1 MVELTDAFE
10 RGLGK
15 LTAEELAE
23 MTRQHDEF
31 LTAFPRSI
39 WESMTLQQYAL
50 GTEHARESYSYALE
64 WGTPDLGSIRGGTS
78 LKHVIF
84 RRRKDGEWHYP
95 VGYSDVDEAWTALR
109 NDFRRLLEY
118 GAEGRWADVS
128 SLTALQGATVVTL
141 KTLSLYFP
149 TDVLPVH
156 SQEHLKYFAGKL
168 GLPVQSDV
176 VLLNRSILEHLKGLP
191 EISELSGQEMAAL
204 LYAWS
209 PPPGQTAT
217 TRVKIAPGPNGDQ
230 WHDCLEHGYICVG
243 WDDVGDLSLFETE
256 EDFRAAFASAYPYNG
271 NQSQVT
277 RKAKELWTLT
287 RLRPGDKVVA
297 NRGTSEILAVGT
309 VKDPAYEWR
318 PERDEYRHTVAVE
331 WDISKA
337 RRLETPVRQWATTTV
352 LAVSNAL
359 YASLLASEPG
369 TVTGGGLTLESLQR
383 PEYADWARILGRKKQ
398 VVFYGP
404 PGTGKTYAAR
414 GFTRWWLAHELGYDP
429 SEFASIEELD
439 RDLGHPGSATRA
451 WWINSRPATEAWA
464 KLFGNGHATIPLS
477 GSGDDLDIQS
487 GDLVVC
493 YDSDPTSRVVALA
506 RVVSRH
512 PGATDTT
519 GELRLLPLQ
528 RVENGATW
536 KQLQSDALL
545 SESAPVRAKTSG
557 TVFSL
562 TSEEAQRIAQLSG
575 IERLPLGKQAAELAS
590 YLTFLTF
597 HASYSYEEFV
607 EGYRPV
613 DDGTPGLSLRLRDG
627 VMKRVASTAAA
638 DRPSPYVLL
647 IDEINRAN
655 LPRVFGELLTVLESD
670 KRGLPVTLPG
680 SGQELTVPDNLFVVG
695 TMNTADRS
703 IRTLDAALR
712 RRFAFIELMPQ
723 PELLNGAKV
732 DDLELDTF
740 LRELN
745 RRITRTAGR
754 ERQIGHSFFLDGE
767 EPIQDA
773 STLADVLRLEI
784 VPLLQETAYDDYGRL
799 AEYLGKEVVDA
810 AEQRLTDVVSD
821 PQGLIA
827 ALAKEYKSG
836 SDGAS

>member
-1 MVELTDAFE
+1 MELTEAFDQ
-10 RGLGK
+10 GLGK
-15 LTAEELAE
+15 LTPAEEAE
-23 MTRQHDEF
+23 MTRQHDAF
-31 LTAFPRSI
+31 LDAFPPSA
-39 WESMTLQQYAL
+39 WESMTLERYAL
-50 GTEHARESYSYALE
+50 GTEDTRESYSYALE
-64 WGTPDLGSIRGGTS
+64 WGTPDLGSIRGGSS

-95 VGYSDVDEAWTALR
+95 VGYSNVDEAWTALR
-109 NDFRRLLEY
+109 DGYRRLLDY
-118 GAEGRWADVS
+118 AAEGRWAEVS

-156 SQEHLKYFAGKL
+156 SQEHLKYFAGAL
-168 GLPVQSDV
+168 GLPVQSDA

-191 EISELSGQEMAAL
+191 GIAGLSGQEMASL

-217 TRVKIAPGPNGDQ
+217 TRVKIAPGPNADQ
-230 WHDCLEHGYICVG
+230 WADCLEHGYICVG
-243 WDDVGDLSLFETE
+243 WDDVEDLSLFETE
-256 EDFRAAFASAYPYNG
+256 EDFRAAFASAYPHNG
-271 NQSQVT
+271 SQSTVT

-318 PERDEYRHTVAVE
+318 PERDEYRHTVAVD
-331 WDISKA
+331 WDTSKA
-337 RRLETPVRQWATTTV
+337 RRLESPVRQWALTTV
-352 LAVSNAL
+352 LTLSGAL
-359 YASLLASEPG
+359 YARLLASEPG
-369 TVTGGGLTLESLQR
+369 AVAGEVLTLESLER
-383 PEYADWARILGRKKQ
+383 PEYAAWARILGRKKQ
-398 VVFYGP
+398 VIFYGP

-414 GFTRWWLAHELGYDP
+414 GFTRWWLAHELDHDL
-429 SEFASIEELD
+429 SQFSSVEELD
-439 RDLGHPGSATRA
+439 KSFGDPGSATRA
-451 WWINSRPATEAWA
+451 WWINSSPATGTWDTLLAD
-464 KLFGNGHATIPLS
+464 GHAAISLT
-477 GSGDDLDIQS
+477 GAAAGLDVRS

-493 YDSDPTSRVVALA
+493 YASDPTSRVVALA
-506 RVVSRH
+506 RAVSHH
-512 PGATDTT
+512 PDAEDTSW
-519 GELRLLPLQ
+519 ELRLTCLRRIEDGP
-528 RVENGATW
+528 TW
-536 KQLQSDALL
+536 QQLQDDSLL
-545 SESAPVRAKTSG
+545 SASAPVQANSSG

-562 TSEEAQRIAQLSG
+562 TAEEAQRIAQLSR
-575 IERLPLGKQAAELAS
+575 IDRLPLGEPAADLAS
-590 YLTFLTF
+590 YLTLLTF

-627 VMKRVASTAAA
+627 VMKRIASTAVA
-638 DRPSPYVLL
+638 DHPSPYVLL

-680 SGQELTVPDNLFVVG
+680 SGQRLTLPDNVFLVG

-712 RRFAFIELMPQ
+712 RRFAFIEVMPE

-732 DDLELDTF
+732 GDLELDTF

-773 STLADVLRLEI
+773 PTLADVLRLEI
-784 VPLLQETAYDDYGRL
+784 VPLLQEIAYDDYGRL
-799 AEYLGKEVVDA
+799 AEYLGKDVVDA
-810 AEQRLTDVVSD
+810 AEQRLTDVVDDS
-821 PQGLIA
+821 QGLIA
-827 ALAKEYKSG
+827 ALAKEYKNG
-836 SDGAS
+836 SDAAP